1 MRRAGSGW
9 PRSRLGS
16 PPTRPDPDAAGPG
29 RSPAAPADGGRGT
42 IGAVLPY
49 LVVFGVSAGV
59 TVVTTPLIR
68 RLALRLGWVDHPSD
82 RKVHPRPTPTAGGL
96 AMFLGVMAALGVARV
111 LPALAPLRAASSELE
126 AAALAALVVAVVGLV
141 DDVRGLSA
149 PGKLAGQVL
158 AAGLLVLAG
167 VQLLYFYF
175 PGQGVLSLSP
185 DLAVPLTV
193 LWVTAM
199 VNAVNLIDG
208 LDGLAAGMVAIGAV
222 SFFAYLVF
230 GPSAAGEP
238 SSAAVLS
245 AIAAGAALGFL
256 PWNTHPARIFMGDT
270 GSGLLGIL
278 MAAATVAGVGRNP
291 FGPSGG
297 DLAAIA
303 IPVVLPLLVLAIPFL
318 DVLLAIVR
326 RMRRGLGIHHAD
338 KEHIH
343 HRLMDI
349 GHSHR
354 QAVLLMYL
362 WSALISGCAL
372 AVALIDGR
380 LLVLAIV
387 ASAALLAAVLPK
399 LLRDRTP
406 HGSDTRVGSEIPV
419 AGPGSLEPAAAEPDA
434 AAPVTGPGVAGPGA
448 AAG

>member
-1 MRRAGSGW
+1 M
-9 PRSRLGS
+9 
-16 PPTRPDPDAAGPG
+16 
-29 RSPAAPADGGRGT
+29 
-42 IGAVLPY
+42 LPY

-59 TVVTTPLIR
+59 TFLATPPVR

-96 AMFLGVMAALGVARV
+96 AMAIGVVAALATARV
-111 LPALAPLRAASSELE
+111 LPALEPLRRASSELE
-126 AAALAALVVAVVGLV
+126 AAALAALVVVLVGLV
-141 DDVRGLSA
+141 DDLRGLSA
-149 PGKLAGQVL
+149 AGKLAGQVL

-193 LWVTAM
+193 LWVLAM

-222 SFFAYLVF
+222 SFFVYLVF
-230 GPSAAGEP
+230 GPTAAAEP

-256 PWNTHPARIFMGDT
+256 PWNAHPARIFMGDT
-270 GSGLLGIL
+270 GSGLLGAL
-278 MAAATVAGVGRNP
+278 MAAATIAGVGRNP

-297 DLAAIA
+297 DVAAIA
-303 IPVVLPLLVLAIPFL
+303 IPVALPLLVLAIPFL
-318 DVLLAIVR
+318 DVLLAVVR
-326 RMRRGLGIHHAD
+326 RMRRGIGIHHAD
-338 KEHIH
+338 KDHIH

-372 AVALIDGR
+372 AVAFIDGR
-380 LLVLAIV
+380 VLVLAIV
-387 ASAALLAAVLPK
+387 SLAALLAAVLPR
-399 LLRDRTP
+399 LLRDRSP
-406 HGSDTRVGSEIPV
+406 RGSDAAMSPARGPVEGDPVRSED
-419 AGPGSLEPAAAEPDA
+419 GP
-434 AAPVTGPGVAGPGA
+434 AAPVSRSGAAGGGA